1 MTAVPAHTVDSASI
15 SCDAARSLVDA
26 AARVAQVRGRAV
38 SIAVVDHG
46 GLLKTFARM
55 DGATLLSVD
64 IAVDKAWTAA
74 ANGMPTHGWR
84 DLLDADAAV
93 AQIAHRPRLTAYAGG
108 YPLTVDGRLVG
119 GLGVSGAH
127 HTEDREIAEA
137 ALAAL
142 GLLV

>member
-1 MTAVPAHTVDSASI
+1 MTAARRLTVDSTSI
-15 SCDAARSLVDA
+15 SSAAARSLVDA
-26 AARVAQVRGRAV
+26 AAQAAQALRRAV
-38 SIAVVDHG
+38 SIAVVDHS
-46 GLLKTFARM
+46 GLLKAFARM

-108 YPLTVDGRLVG
+108 YPVTIDDQLVG

-127 HTEDREIAEA
+127 RLEDREIAQA
-137 ALAAL
+137 ALEAL
-142 GLLV
+142 GLPS